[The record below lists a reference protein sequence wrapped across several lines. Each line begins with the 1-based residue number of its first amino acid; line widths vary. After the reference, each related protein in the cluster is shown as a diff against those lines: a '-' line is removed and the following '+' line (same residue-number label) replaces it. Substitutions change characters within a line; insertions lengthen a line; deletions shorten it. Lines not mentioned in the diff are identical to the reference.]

1 MIYSGILTICTDAS
15 GRRLGAGMLPLQDSW
30 LSLCYSRCLR
40 EPRTLQVALA
50 ALIQILVTFIT
61 QRTHVFVATMLIW
74 ILFVCRKTVLP
85 SNMLKGRLDK
95 TNRNINGFP
104 IIEPSVL
111 FVLMR
116 VIYARVPICG
126 NVSSS
131 LALVYSYARYATRYA
146 P

>member
-15 GRRLGAGMLPLQDSW
+15 GRRLGAGMLPLQGSW

-95 TNRNINGFP
+95 TNRNIYINNYFSLNLLCLLRYLYDFSNQFL
-104 IIEPSVL
+104 ILINFIL
-111 FVLMR
+111 FLGR
-116 VIYARVPICG
+116 KEQKNR
-126 NVSSS
+126 NNF
-131 LALVYSYARYATRYA
+131 
-146 P
+146 